1 MKKLSKFAILGVLV
15 ASLSLA
21 GCSTAQFDAFLNVIG
36 PAVSDIIQ
44 IIAIVKGTPADLT
57 PVAKI
62 DADVAAVEKLYSD
75 FQAAGTSAQ
84 PGVQAAINAGFT
96 TLNADLG
103 QVFSLAQ
110 VSNPASQ
117 AKITAL
123 VSLVETGVQLAEG
136 VVNTKGPH
144 VSETF
149 TAKQLK
155 SSFNQVL
162 TAKTGNSAV
171 DAFTAKHKI

>member
-1 MKKLSKFAILGVLV
+1 MKKFSTLAIVTVLACSLTLG
-15 ASLSLA
+15 

-36 PAVSDIIQ
+36 PAVADIIQ
-44 IIAIVKGTPADLT
+44 IIAIVKGTPANLT
-57 PVAKI
+57 PVTKI
-62 DADVAAVEKLYSD
+62 DADVAAVETLYHD
-75 FQAAGTSAQ
+75 FLAAGTAAQ
-84 PGVQAAINAGFT
+84 PGIQADINAGFT

-103 QVFSLAQ
+103 SVFTVAQ
-110 VSNPASQ
+110 VSNPNTQ

-123 VSLVETGVQLAEG
+123 VSLVETGVNLAEA
-136 VVNTKGPH
+136 VVNTKGP
-144 VSETF
+144 SATETF

-162 TAKTGNSAV
+162 TAKTGNSSV